1 MRVAPALGA
10 VLAGLLAARVAAAAP
25 VTVQV
30 HAQDGRALGG
40 VVVTLEVPGGTA
52 ARRAGAVR
60 AVMDQ
65 VGRAFS
71 PPILVVPVGSS
82 VTFPNSDT
90 VSHQVYSFSPA
101 RRFQLPLYRGTP
113 YPPVVFDEPGVVT
126 LGCNIHDDMIGY
138 IVVTAASHYGL
149 TDRQGT
155 WSAAD
160 VAPGT
165 WRVSL
170 WHPSLPGATH
180 TVERR
185 VDVDRTAAASVAF
198 RVETRARPE
207 AAPAKPRSW
216 DAY

>member
-1 MRVAPALGA
+1 MWAVIALLVAGIA
-10 VLAGLLAARVAAAAP
+10 
-25 VTVQV
+25 
-30 HAQDGRALGG
+30 HAGG
-40 VVVTLEVPGGTA
+40 VSVRVRTADDRPADGLVVMLTPEAGE
-52 ARRAGAVR
+52 ARRPAPIK

-65 VGRAFS
+65 FDRAFTPS
-71 PPILVVPVGSS
+71 VLVVPVGST

-113 YPPVVFDEPGVVT
+113 YPPVRFDEPGVVT

-138 IVVTAASHYGL
+138 IVVTTAPHFGI
-149 TDRQGT
+149 TDRAGG

-160 VAPGT
+160 VAPGA

-170 WHPSLPGATH
+170 WHPRLPGSTH
-180 TVERR
+180 TLVQRA
-185 VDVDRTAAASVAF
+185 VVDRTGTAAVEFRIGAGARVA
-198 RVETRARPE
+198 P
-207 AAPAKPRSW
+207 APAKPRSW